1 MAKKGNP
8 KSSDKEDEVEDTP
21 NTDSTDVEK
30 EVADAAEFDIGDL
43 EGVGAVRKKRLN
55 DANIN
60 NPMDLM
66 VRGPVEVAEITGLD
80 RDQAEKI
87 VQVAVDF
94 LKEQGVMEKTF
105 QTGREKLNY
114 RKQKIDKNRISF
126 SQN

>member
-94 LKEQGVMEKTF
+94 LKEQVKKLNEDV
-105 QTGREKLNY
+105 EKLIRTNGGAH
-114 RKQKIDKNRISF
+114 
-126 SQN
+126 